1 MSVSN
6 GKFESTSFSHEKIP
20 ASQLFDV
27 INEQLSDNPDEVKDA
42 IKKGNGIFAFTIKG
56 NSGVTDSWHV
66 DLKSTGRVGKGI
78 GEKPNVTFILDEDN
92 FTKLFLGEANAQNL
106 FMTGKLKIK
115 GNIVKALALQPVL
128 QVVRVKAKL

>member
-6 GKFESTSFSHEKIP
+6 EKIP

-27 INEQLSDNPDEVKDA
+27 INEQLSENPDEVRDA

-78 GEKPNVTFILDEDN
+78 GEKPSVTVVLDEDN
-92 FTKLFLGEANAQNL
+92 FTKLFLGQANPQNL

-115 GNIVKALALQPVL
+115 GNLMKAMALQPIL
-128 QVVRVKAKL
+128 QVIRVKAKL